1 MDPRRVITFRAVAH
15 HGSVSRAAH
24 ELALSQPS
32 VSNQIAALERELGV
46 RLFERVPSG
55 VKLTPAGE
63 ILLEH
68 ADAIGQ
74 RLELAR
80 AQLDDA
86 ARAESVRLRIGAVP
100 TALAAYVPA
109 AMMGLRRHHPESR
122 VAVDEGTS
130 EELPDRVRSGEL
142 HLAISFQDAALPKRH
157 PVGLE
162 RRELL
167 RDHFVVAVA
176 QNHPLARRRQIR
188 LTELSDEDWI
198 APSLDG
204 IVVRACHAAGFEPRV
219 VSITHDQLA
228 IRALVSRGLAVT
240 ITPALVGE
248 VFDDLAVR
256 AIAGRAPSRDI
267 YALLPPSGW
276 HPLVAPTL
284 AALDAAAASIDWPR

>member
-1 MDPRRVITFRAVAH
+1 MMD
-15 HGSVSRAAH
+15 
-24 ELALSQPS
+24 
-32 VSNQIAALERELGV
+32 
-46 RLFERVPSG
+46 
-55 VKLTPAGE
+55 
-63 ILLEH
+63 
-68 ADAIGQ
+68 
-74 RLELAR
+74 
-80 AQLDDA
+80 
-86 ARAESVRLRIGAVP
+86 
-100 TALAAYVPA
+100 
-109 AMMGLRRHHPESR
+109 LRRHHPESR

-142 HLAISFQDAALPKRH
+142 HLAISFQDAGLPKRQ

-256 AIAGRAPSRDI
+256 TIAGRAPSRDV
-267 YALLPPSGW
+267 YALLPPSGR
-276 HPLVAPTL
+276 HPLVAATL
-284 AALDAAAASIDWPR
+284 AALDAAAASMDCPTSPA